1 MIDLLFT
8 LSIQSNATP
17 AESAHRI
24 EKEMGYGSCYF
35 LVSPVLNVGVNLRG
49 ILRCAHFEVSA
60 AGFDPAE
67 VEVVL
72 RPCLS

>member
-1 MIDLLFT
+1 MLLP
-8 LSIQSNATP
+8 INN
-17 AESAHRI
+17 R
-24 EKEMGYGSCYF
+24 F
-35 LVSPVLNVGVNLRG
+35 LVLNTGNLRHEVSPVFTIGVNLRG